1 MHQDRPVPHAHCVP
15 AQGSAPA
22 LIATLVAALALSGC
36 AGFPWQKAPPPPSI
50 RGGYA
55 AGDKLMVILPAKG
68 PVADAANAVREGL
81 RAANGADDTA
91 AKPALTFI
99 ANDDPKKMAADY
111 KGAIGAG
118 ATQVIGP
125 LLKPSVDVLAG
136 GPALKVPTLALNQ
149 ATTPGKPA
157 ANLYQFALA
166 PETEAV
172 DVANKAKARGFT
184 RALMLSPKGEAGS
197 RRADAFRRQWQK
209 LGGTL
214 VGEASLDPAAANL
227 SKSLNALLH
236 KGAADVLFLATD
248 ADQARKV
255 FPAVRD
261 GAVSLP
267 VVATSA
273 VYSGQPDP
281 VRDKALTG
289 LYFVDAPWVLGV
301 GAADDPLA
309 RAKLK
314 RGSSAL
320 ATPLGLRLYAMG
332 IDAYRL
338 APRLSTLAKDAGATF
353 PGESGTLSIDS
364 AGRVQRQ
371 LTLAQFTASG
381 PQPAPAMVAA
391 KPGVPA
397 TAAPADQPAKPAK
410 PAKAKHPTK
419 AKPATKPK
427 PATGTEP
434 AAPAEPAAKAE
445 PPTPIARPQR
455 IAPAPRPEPVTPAP
469 QPEPV
474 ARPG

>member
-1 MHQDRPVPHAHCVP
+1 
-15 AQGSAPA
+15 
-22 LIATLVAALALSGC
+22 LSGC

-55 AGDKLMVILPAKG
+55 AGDKLMVILPGKG

-81 RAANGADDTA
+81 RAANGADNTA
-91 AKPALTFI
+91 TKPALTFI

-125 LLKPSVDVLAG
+125 LLKPSVDVLAS

-149 ATTPGKPA
+149 ATKPGKPA

-172 DVANKAKARGFT
+172 EVANKAKALGFT

-227 SKSLNALLH
+227 TKPLNALLH

-255 FPAVRD
+255 YPAVRN
-261 GAVSLP
+261 GAVALP

-281 VRDKALTG
+281 ARDQALTG

-364 AGRVQRQ
+364 IGRVQRQ
-371 LTLAQFTASG
+371 LTLAQFTPSG
-381 PQPAPAMVAA
+381 PQPATAMTAA
-391 KPGVPA
+391 KPGAPGA
-397 TAAPADQPAKPAK
+397 PAPADK
-410 PAKAKHPTK
+410 PAKAKKPAAK
-419 AKPATKPK
+419 AKPAVKAKPT
-427 PATGTEP
+427 AQVRP
-434 AAPAEPAAKAE
+434 AAEAPPEAQAEPAVQTAPVIKL
-445 PPTPIARPQR
+445 TPA
-455 IAPAPRPEPVTPAP
+455 ATTPRPEPL
-469 QPEPV
+469 